1 MKKSYETLLLYARV
15 NPQITFDG
23 IKNDLNLSG
32 AETFKFIEG
41 LLKED
46 LATYGEDGDLIPKLS
61 IEEMDAKLASCGIFY
76 DAFTDEDLDY
86 FAEMIKPNVIN
97 RLFAL
102 QLTTGMK
109 PEVFLQTDNKVV
121 LSRIEIL
128 RKYGVVIY
136 VNELVRCA
144 MSPED
149 LRKLKAKRDAVK
161 KKREEIP
168 QKKGMTYDFKGL
180 PFADDEEEE

>member
-32 AETFKFIEG
+32 AETFEFIEG

-76 DAFTDEDLDY
+76 DA
-86 FAEMIKPNVIN
+86 
-97 RLFAL
+97 
-102 QLTTGMK
+102 
-109 PEVFLQTDNKVV
+109 
-121 LSRIEIL
+121 
-128 RKYGVVIY
+128 
-136 VNELVRCA
+136 
-144 MSPED
+144 
-149 LRKLKAKRDAVK
+149 
-161 KKREEIP
+161 
-168 QKKGMTYDFKGL
+168 
-180 PFADDEEEE
+180 